1 MAHLVQSAWGLLDLT
16 WWQAILAAAAVL
28 LGATIS
34 GLTGFGFA
42 LVIVPIL
49 LLIFEPPTVV
59 VLTSSLAV
67 ASGVPII
74 VHDRSLIR
82 VGMVLPLMIPA
93 LIGLVVGVQIL
104 TRADTRYIKLGAGM
118 AVVLFALLV
127 ARGYVIPGM
136 RSRVAPLVAGILS
149 GILGTSTGMSGPP
162 IVLFLTERT
171 PEPRVFRASI
181 TFYFCTMNL
190 IGVGLVA
197 RTGEVGWREFGLA
210 TALFPIS
217 LLGRRFGQYVL
228 FQIDHSQFR
237 TVTLALLILTGSS
250 GVVTALLGL
259 I

>member
-1 MAHLVQSAWGLLDLT
+1 MAHLLLSAWGSLDLV
-16 WWQAILAAAAVL
+16 WWQAMIAMAAVL

-42 LVIVPIL
+42 LVIVPVL

-67 ASGVPII
+67 VSGLPI
-74 VHDRSLIR
+74 VVQDRSLVR
-82 VGMVLPLMIPA
+82 VRMVLPLMIPA
-93 LIGLVVGVQIL
+93 LLGLVVGVQIL
-104 TRADTRYIKLGAGM
+104 TRVDTRYIKLGAGI
-118 AVVLFALLV
+118 AVVLFAVLV
-127 ARGYVIPGM
+127 ARGYVIPGI
-136 RSRVAPLVAGILS
+136 RSRIAPLVAGVSS

-210 TALFPIS
+210 TALLPIS
-217 LLGRRFGQYVL
+217 LVGRRFGQYLL
-228 FQIDHSQFR
+228 FQIDQSLFR
-237 TVTLALLILTGSS
+237 SVTLALLILTGSS
-250 GVVTALLGL
+250 GVITALLGL

>member
-1 MAHLVQSAWGLLDLT
+1 MAHLLLSAWGSLDLV
-16 WWQAILAAAAVL
+16 WWQAMFAVAAVL

-42 LVIVPIL
+42 LVIVPVL

-67 ASGVPII
+67 ASGLPI
-74 VHDRSLIR
+74 VVQDRSLVR
-82 VGMVLPLMIPA
+82 VRMVLPLMIPA
-93 LIGLVVGVQIL
+93 LVGLVVGVQIL
-104 TRADTRYIKLGAGM
+104 TRVDTRYIKLGAGI
-118 AVVLFALLV
+118 AVVLFAVLV
-127 ARGYVIPGM
+127 ARGYVIPGI
-136 RSRVAPLVAGILS
+136 RSRIAPLVAGVSS

-210 TALFPIS
+210 TALLPIS
-217 LLGRRFGQYVL
+217 LLGRRFGQYLL
-228 FQIDHSQFR
+228 FQIDQSQFR
-237 TVTLALLILTGSS
+237 SVTLALLILTGSS
-250 GVVTALLGL
+250 GVITALLGL